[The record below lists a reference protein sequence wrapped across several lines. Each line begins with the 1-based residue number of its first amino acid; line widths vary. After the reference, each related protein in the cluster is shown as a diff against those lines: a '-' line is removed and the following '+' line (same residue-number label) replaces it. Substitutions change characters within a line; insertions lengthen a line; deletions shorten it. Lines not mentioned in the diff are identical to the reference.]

1 MVFRFHLHI
10 CVPAPLNVIP
20 TNDTHK
26 KYFRKGNLKKKQTK
40 KTQKMPHKKMKY
52 LKDVVHDAEELD
64 PWEIPFPL
72 PKQTDPSM
80 CRDTFLKGLIRE
92 HESRVA
98 SLVVRSTMRGVS
110 IVNKPVELHDTDV
123 KEAEAMVVL
132 ELAKTRQRSSIMRTV
147 DQVLASIRMRSSLIA
162 DLIRQIQKAAI
173 EFLSVRLLKQLRLF
187 SIPWPGELDE
197 TPNNLFN
204 WSLDDFLL
212 RLNVNQIYLDVLN
225 RERSVEDLDCVKFCK
240 DLSEMEL
247 LIHEIRDDF
256 RSDVD
261 LYENSIPLL
270 KKAEYN
276 TNAFWVK
283 SLNDNLGDMASNE
296 SNALLFEQTSTS
308 KMLFRNSSVMGMFE
322 TQDPIETR
330 YQINWIRS
338 CTDQRLFRISG
349 REAETKKELHD
360 LKVQALHDESVQ
372 YSSELMY
379 SLEVE
384 KLKQSIEKWQERL
397 DTDLENA
404 NVMCTVSRLALQK
417 VKDDLKFY
425 MEQKEMYLR
434 RIDEVQAIIDQ
445 EKMTREERELAALKR
460 KSRGSLRMSVR
471 NSEKNFQ
478 TKSERK
484 SESNSG
490 RKSDIKAEK
499 KSETMMARKSQRI
512 SRNSKVQ

>member
-1 MVFRFHLHI
+1 
-10 CVPAPLNVIP
+10 
-20 TNDTHK
+20 
-26 KYFRKGNLKKKQTK
+26 
-40 KTQKMPHKKMKY
+40 MPHKKMKY

-132 ELAKTRQRSSIMRTV
+132 ELAKKRQRSSMMRKM

-173 EFLSVRLLKQLRLF
+173 EFLSVRLLKKLRLF

-197 TPNNLFN
+197 TPNNLFS
-204 WSLDDFLL
+204 WSVDDFFL

-247 LIHEIRDDF
+247 LIHKIRDDF
-256 RSDVD
+256 RDDVD
-261 LYENSIPLL
+261 LHENSIHLL
-270 KKAEYN
+270 KKAEYHR
-276 TNAFWVK
+276 NASWVK
-283 SLNDNLGDMASNE
+283 SLTDNLRDIASNE
-296 SNALLFEQTSTS
+296 SNALLFEQTSTL
-308 KMLFRNSSVMGMFE
+308 KTVCRNSSVMVMFE
-322 TQDPIETR
+322 SESAQDPIEMR

-349 REAETKKELHD
+349 KEAEIKKELHD
-360 LKVQALHDESVQ
+360 LEVQALQDESVQ
-372 YSSELMY
+372 HSSELMY

-384 KLKQSIEKWQERL
+384 KLRKSIEKWQDRL
-397 DTDLENA
+397 DTDLESA
-404 NVMCTVSRLALQK
+404 DVRCTVSRLALQK

-425 MEQKEMYLR
+425 MEQKELYLR
-434 RIDEVQAIIDQ
+434 RIGEVQAIIDQ

-460 KSRGSLRMSVR
+460 KSRGSLRKSVR

-478 TKSERK
+478 RKSERK
-484 SESNSG
+484 SERKSDRKSESTSG
-490 RKSDIKAEK
+490 RKSDIKAER
-499 KSETMMARKSQRI
+499 KSETMLARKSQRI